1 MSDVPFSDVIF
12 QSTLPRGER
21 LQPMAISGMTMQI
34 SIHAPAR
41 GATFNPLDGNG
52 CKNISIH
59 APARGATEM
68 R

>member
-1 MSDVPFSDVIF
+1 
-12 QSTLPRGER
+12 
-21 LQPMAISGMTMQI
+21 MAISGMTMQI

-68 R
+68 RCA